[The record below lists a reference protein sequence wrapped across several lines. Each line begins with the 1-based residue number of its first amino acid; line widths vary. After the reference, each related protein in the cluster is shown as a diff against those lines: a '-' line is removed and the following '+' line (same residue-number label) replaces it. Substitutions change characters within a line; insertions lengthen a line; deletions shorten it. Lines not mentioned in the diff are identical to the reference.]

1 MYTIFKYRYFCR
13 QVKIWFQNRRM
24 KWKRSKKAQQ
34 DSKKEPSHS
43 DEKKTK
49 EQPPEEKA
57 PQLAGDLT
65 AVKPP
70 LLDRERIIALERE
83 RAMAAAN
90 FNSNLENRRGMVL
103 SQDGGRP
110 MDMFRPYV
118 V

>member
-1 MYTIFKYRYFCR
+1 
-13 QVKIWFQNRRM
+13 M

-34 DSKKEPSHS
+34 DSKSKDSHSSHQNEEKKTPKEPSEP
-43 DEKKTK
+43 EK
-49 EQPPEEKA
+49 PP
-57 PQLAGDLT
+57 PQQMAADLT

-70 LLDRERIIALERE
+70 PMLDRERIIALERE

-90 FNSNLENRRGMVL
+90 FNSNLENNRRGMIL
-103 SQDGGRP
+103 NQENRTG